1 MQLLNKYRENAEK
14 INLLLFWI
22 LVTMN
27 ILDISLTYYGVTI
40 LGRWGEGNPLFK
52 QAIESGKYFFPI
64 LFKTIPLILLGMLLF
79 YVHKRINKAEMP
91 VAKTA
96 ILSGII
102 GLVLIIGN
110 IIFIRVVGDWA
121 ISIFRYLFI
130 S

>member
-1 MQLLNKYRENAEK
+1 MQLVEYYSNNAEK
-14 INLLLFWI
+14 INIILFWI

-40 LGRWGEGNPLFK
+40 LGRFGEGNPIFK
-52 QAIESGKYFFPI
+52 QAIESGKYLFPI
-64 LFKTIPLILLGMLLF
+64 LFKTIPLILLGMLLL
-79 YVHKRINKAEMP
+79 YVHKRINKAKMP
-91 VAKTA
+91 VVGTS